1 MRSRAELRA
10 AGEWGLRAVL
20 IALLA
25 LALWRTLHARAR
37 GGETRRIASGA
48 LARAL
53 GDATRGAGVR
63 AIDVEL
69 DALPTPLQRAWLGA
83 LRGAGLT
90 VRWHGPV
97 PALALSAER
106 VREPDAA
113 VRLLLAADNGAA
125 VAIGDAVGALDTL
138 RVRAGG
144 ATLDAPEV
152 VGPVRAQQGS
162 YVASV
167 VPPRPA
173 ARREVLVLARAGWES
188 RFVLAAL
195 GEAGWHLRARLVAAP
210 GIAVT
215 DAGLLPIDTAR
226 YDVVVALDSSAADLA
241 PAIARF
247 VGAGGGLVAAG
258 GATSLGPLRAIVPAR
273 AGTRRPGRILLDA
286 DSMTRAGLPL
296 RALAALR
303 PDAVL
308 LERQP
313 AGIAVAVRRAGA
325 GRVLAVGYDESWR
338 WRMLGGAS
346 GPSAHRAWWSRT
358 VGLVAP
364 EREVADSGVPAGDA
378 APRASLVASLG
389 PSGVAMEASTG
400 SGDDTLPLALL
411 VLIAVALLAET
422 ASRRFR
428 GAR

>member
-20 IALLA
+20 IALIA
-25 LALWRTLHARAR
+25 LALWRALHARAQ

-48 LARAL
+48 LARTL
-53 GDATRGAGVR
+53 GDATRGAGVS

-69 DALPTPLQRAWLGA
+69 DALPTPVQRAWLGA

-113 VRLLLAADNGAA
+113 VRLLLAADSGAA
-125 VAIGDAVGALDTL
+125 VAIGDAAGALDTL
-138 RVRAGG
+138 LARAGG
-144 ATLDAPEV
+144 ATLEAPEV
-152 VGPVRAQQGS
+152 VGHVRAQQGR

-167 VPPRPA
+167 ALPPA
-173 ARREVLVLARAGWES
+173 SARREVLVLARAGWES

-195 GEAGWHLRARLVAAP
+195 GEAGWRLRARLVAAP
-210 GIAVT
+210 GVAVT
-215 DAGLLPIDTAR
+215 DAGLLPIDTTR

-258 GATSLGPLRAIVPAR
+258 GATSLGPLRSIVPAR
-273 AGTRRPGRILLDA
+273 AGPRRPGRILLDA

-296 RALAALR
+296 RPLAALR
-303 PDAVL
+303 GDAVL

-338 WRMLGGAS
+338 WRMLGGVS
-346 GPSAHRAWWSRT
+346 GPLAHRAWWSRT

-364 EREVADSGVPAGDA
+364 DHEVAGPAVPGGDA
-378 APRASLVASLG
+378 APRAALVATLG
-389 PSGVAMEASTG
+389 PSGGALEASTG
-400 SGDDTLPLALL
+400 TGDDTLPLVLL
-411 VLIAVALLAET
+411 VLIAAALLAET

-428 GAR
+428 GAP